1 MAKTAP
7 PPNDGGIVVVLTL
20 LVAALA
26 YGMITAVST
35 YAKQATDRYTAA
47 ANEGGARRLS
57 RLLSG
62 WANISNAIVHVILV
76 IAITNDREKY
86 LAAGMDDA
94 EDLTGATVLAV
105 LNTLVGLNSLRK
117 SGKMTAFVWNMF
129 IITAGTLLPPV
140 WAKFFS
146 VGLATWPYIAV
157 FLWLGIFAFESTGFF
172 ASITWF
178 ALGDKEAK
186 A

>member
-1 MAKTAP
+1 MNRTGIILATALGAC
-7 PPNDGGIVVVLTL
+7 NALT
-20 LVAALA
+20 A
-26 YGMITAVST
+26 Y
-35 YAKQATDRYTAA
+35 QR
-47 ANEGGARRLS
+47 
-57 RLLSG
+57 
-62 WANISNAIVHVILV
+62 
-76 IAITNDREKY
+76 
-86 LAAGMDDA
+86 
-94 EDLTGATVLAV
+94 LTGATVLAV
-105 LNTLVGLNSLRK
+105 LNTLVGLNSLRR
-117 SGKMTAFVWNMF
+117 SGKTTAFVWNMF